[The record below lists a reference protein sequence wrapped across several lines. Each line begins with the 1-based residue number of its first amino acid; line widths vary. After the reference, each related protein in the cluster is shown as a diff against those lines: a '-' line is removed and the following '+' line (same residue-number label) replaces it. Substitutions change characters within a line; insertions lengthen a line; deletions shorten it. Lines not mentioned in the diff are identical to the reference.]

1 MEKLHVG
8 TMGWSYDFWKGNF
21 YPDGAKNLLTEYAK
35 NFGTVEIDNT
45 FYRIPSRD
53 NVLNWKD
60 ETPDDFIFS
69 AKFPKK
75 ITHIKML
82 QDCQEELEVFI
93 EHMSLMG
100 NKLGPLLIQLPPGFK
115 PEMSGILKD
124 FLSVL
129 PGKYRF
135 AVEVRNKKWLDEKFY
150 GMLRDN
156 KVALTLL
163 DHPWMPQMETITA
176 DFTYIRWVG
185 DRKKVTGTLGKVERD
200 RSEDIKDWAVK
211 IKGFL
216 DNSIEVFGYFSK
228 SYSGYPPGDVR
239 IMLDQFKNGPL

>member
-21 YPDGAKNLLTEYAK
+21 YPEGAKNLLTEYAK

-53 NVLNWKD
+53 NVIKWKE
-60 ETPDDFIFS
+60 ETPDCFIFS

-93 EHMSLMG
+93 DHMSLMG
-100 NKLGPLLIQLPPGFK
+100 NKLGPMLIQLPPVFK

-124 FLSVL
+124 FLAVL

-150 GMLRDN
+150 DLLRDN

-163 DHPWMPQMETITA
+163 DHPWMPLMGTINA
-176 DFTYIRWVG
+176 DLQGHW
-185 DRKKVTGTLGKVERD
+185 ERLK
-200 RSEDIKDWAVK
+200 E
-211 IKGFL
+211 
-216 DNSIEVFGYFSK
+216 IEAGIS
-228 SYSGYPPGDVR
+228 R
-239 IMLDQFKNGPL
+239 IGR